1 MTSNTANRSVWWAA
15 GIGLMI
21 AIVEMLIAIVT
32 SIALDAFGTAPG
44 GYAGA
49 AFGAAIVMICG
60 IGLAIAAVLG
70 LLTGAVFFRRRRS
83 QLVMWSSVL
92 LVLVTVIAP
101 LFWLLMSSGS
111 SGH

>member
-1 MTSNTANRSVWWAA
+1 MTSDTVHRSIWWAA

-21 AIVEMLIAIVT
+21 AIVEMLIAIVA
-32 SIALDAFGTAPG
+32 SVALDAFGPAPS

-49 AFGAAIVMICG
+49 AFGAAIVTMFG

-70 LLTGAVFFRRRRS
+70 LLTGAVLFRRRRS

-92 LVLVTVIAP
+92 LVLFTVIAP
-101 LFWLLMSSGS
+101 LFWVLMSSV
-111 SGH
+111 